1 VSEQTNSRRH
11 KRAPFVPV
19 DTLRKS
25 EADPTGQFA
34 ARHFAV
40 KRAGFILREYARQQE
55 GPLSA
60 SINDDAQTA
69 TIGSSIEL
77 PTSEFVNDLSA
88 NSSTSGQPAS
98 GIPQEEVDRLVAEAE
113 QRGRDSAQAEWIA
126 TLDQAIAA
134 LDAAGR
140 AVGDAHRDLERRMVV
155 PLAQASLQIGSEL
168 ARQILADASGLQR
181 YIESVIA
188 TIQPGNTDADLSAAT
203 AMVEVRVNPED
214 LALLERASLR
224 PSSIT
229 FIADPLVPRA
239 GAIASSENKVV
250 DDRFENRLRFAK
262 EAVLATAADVL
273 REAPS

>member
-60 SINDDAQTA
+60 SINDDAQLA

-168 ARQILADASGLQR
+168 ARQVLADATGLKR

>member
-1 VSEQTNSRRH
+1 MSEQSNSRRH

-19 DTLRKS
+19 TTLRKS

-40 KRAGFILREYARQQE
+40 KRAGFLLREYARQQE
-55 GPLSA
+55 SPLDSP
-60 SINDDAQTA
+60 IKDDAQLA
-69 TIGSSIEL
+69 TIESSAESSISEL
-77 PTSEFVNDLSA
+77 FNDLSA
-88 NSSTSGQPAS
+88 NSSTSGQSAS
-98 GIPQEEVDRLVAEAE
+98 GISQEEVDRLVAEAE
-113 QRGRDSAQAEWIA
+113 QRGRESAQAEWIA

-155 PLAQASLQIGSEL
+155 PLAQASVQIGSEL
-168 ARQILADASGLQR
+168 ARQVLADATGLQR

-188 TIQPGNTDADLSAAT
+188 TIQPGNTDDDLSATT

-214 LALLERASLR
+214 LALLERSSLR

-229 FIADPLVPRA
+229 FISDPLVPRA

-250 DDRFENRLRFAK
+250 DDRFENRMRFAK
-262 EAVLATAADVL
+262 EAVLATAADLL